1 MPGNS
6 KQGGNMI
13 KNHFYYYRWIFVLL
27 MGVLLLLLILGFI
40 VHPSQQRLQRL
51 KKTLVSQRNL
61 AAKNQNADIASGKL
75 EKSMLTALQQL
86 AMKNGVM
93 LDVALDNNSRSG
105 KQWRLRGRGSIV
117 GWFALQNTMQS
128 TWRAMIDLQHLSIV
142 ADQLLIVDAV
152 MMFAPIKSKTKNDSS
167 FSQMAQQSFCVA
179 APSGAAFP
187 AAMLAQLTSFN
198 ALRLVGIISLA
209 NQSRAFFQL
218 STGKILSVRVGDTLG
233 LENYRVMAITRQ
245 QVTMQ
250 KLNGQRLQLG
260 LMR

>member
-1 MPGNS
+1 
-6 KQGGNMI
+6 MI
-13 KNHFYYYRWIFVLL
+13 KNHFYDYRWEFALL
-27 MGVLLLLLILGFI
+27 SGVLILLLILGFI
-40 VHPSQQRLQRL
+40 VNPKQQRLQRL
-51 KKTLVSQRNL
+51 KKALVSQQIL
-61 AAKNQNADIASGKL
+61 FAKNLHAVRVGGKM

-93 LDVALDNNSRSG
+93 LEIALDENNRSG
-105 KQWRLRGRGSIV
+105 KQWRLRGRGSIA

-128 TWRAMIDLQHLSIV
+128 TWRMTMNLQHLSIV
-142 ADQLLIVDAV
+142 AEQLVIVEAV
-152 MMFAPIKSKTKNDSS
+152 MTSAPIKTKAKNDST
-167 FSQMAQQSFCVA
+167 FSKLAQQSFCVA

-198 ALRLVGIISLA
+198 ALRLVGIISLV
-209 NQSRAFFQL
+209 NQSRAYFQL

-233 LENYRVMAITRQ
+233 LENYRVMAITHQ

-250 KLNGQRLQLG
+250 KINGQRLQLG

>member
-1 MPGNS
+1 
-6 KQGGNMI
+6 MI
-13 KNHFYYYRWIFVLL
+13 KNHFYDYRWEFALL
-27 MGVLLLLLILGFI
+27 LGVLILLLIVGLI
-40 VHPSQQRLQRL
+40 VNPNQQRLQRL
-51 KKTLVSQRNL
+51 KKTLASQRIL
-61 AAKNQNADIASGKL
+61 SAKNQYAIRVNGKM

-93 LDVALDNNSRSG
+93 LEIALDKNNRSV

-128 TWRAMIDLQHLSIV
+128 TWRMTMDLQHLSIV
-142 ADQLLIVDAV
+142 AEQLLIVEAV
-152 MMFAPIKSKTKNDSS
+152 MTSALIKTKPKNDSS
-167 FSQMAQQSFCVA
+167 FSKLAQQSFCVA
-179 APSGAAFP
+179 APSGEAFP

-209 NQSRAFFQL
+209 NQSRAYFQL
-218 STGKILSVRVGDTLG
+218 STGKILSVRVGDMLG

-260 LMR
+260 LMG